1 MNCPVCLQHAREAG
15 AYRWA
20 VEQARQFLPH
30 EFNCQGAGGPNA
42 LLGCLTCVLD
52 RLALRVSPEVTLA
65 AARQPWL
72 ERALALLVAEGITE
86 IAFINGRREVLDGVA
101 RVERLLAARQAV
113 TAKKAEKEHAGH
125 QRRAERIRTELET
138 AESPKKEAAVSDNG
152 RKKGARSKKGEGA
165 SKQPVMRPGLRPQDA
180 AKPNLG

>member
-1 MNCPVCLQHAREAG
+1 MACPVCLQHAREAG

-30 EFNCQGAGGPNA
+30 EFNCQGGGGPNA

-72 ERALALLVAEGITE
+72 ERALALLAAEGITE

-101 RVERLLAARQAV
+101 RVERLLAARLVAV
-113 TAKKAEKEHAGH
+113 AGSAEKARQGRVR
-125 QRRAERIRTELET
+125 QAEALRVELET
-138 AESPKKEAAVSDNG
+138 PPPPKKEAAKGDG
-152 RKKGARSKKGEGA
+152 RKKGAK
-165 SKQPVMRPGLRPQDA
+165 SKQ
-180 AKPNLG
+180 AKGKAKQAQELER